1 MAERTSRREEE
12 KDVDPKSELGG
23 NDDTEWLKDP
33 KTELGG
39 GNNTDWLK
47 DPKSELGVTSAG
59 NDEALER
66 PTDDFAGVLPP
77 FADDPTVDAAA
88 IDVGPIGREG
98 GDEGD
103 PAGLDVGPI
112 SREGSGGDEG
122 DRIGIMPL
130 PSPMPAPDEG
140 DPAAVV
146 WPDYQEGPG
155 EHRC

>member
-1 MAERTSRREEE
+1 MAKRKDEREEE
-12 KDVDPKSELGG
+12 QDRGTKADHGIGRPDAEMENRATKAGLGDQ
-23 NDDTEWLKDP
+23 NDTEWLKDP
-33 KTELGG
+33 KAELGGDDDTTWLKDPKAELGG

-47 DPKSELGVTSAG
+47 DPA
-59 NDEALER
+59 
-66 PTDDFAGVLPP
+66 P
-77 FADDPTVDAAA
+77 
-88 IDVGPIGREG
+88 IDVGPIVR
-98 GDEGD
+98 D
-103 PAGLDVGPI
+103 
-112 SREGSGGDEG
+112 GGDEG